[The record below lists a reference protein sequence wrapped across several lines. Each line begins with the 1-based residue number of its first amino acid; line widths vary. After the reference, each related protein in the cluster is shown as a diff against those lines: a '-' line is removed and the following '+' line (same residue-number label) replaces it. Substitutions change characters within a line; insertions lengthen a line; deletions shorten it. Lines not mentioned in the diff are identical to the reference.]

1 MAETVLAKM
10 AVEISA
16 NAANFI
22 KSLNSV
28 DGKLKSFSS
37 GLKDVAGTVGIA
49 FGVSQVASFAF
60 EVAKLAGE
68 AEGVRAAFERLPE
81 SEALMSRLKDATAG
95 TVSELELMKRT
106 VQATNF
112 GISLE
117 SLPQLLEFAA
127 VRAQQTGQSVDYL
140 VDSIVTGIGRK
151 SPLILD
157 NLGISAVALKE
168 KMGGVSIAAADIGA
182 VSEAVGK
189 IASEELEKMGGFSE
203 NTATKI
209 ARLSASWDNFKVVL
223 GNVVTAGGILEGVLT
238 NLTGLLSALT
248 DSDNANFIQ
257 FQKNLAESIKNES
270 EPAVKTMIKELN
282 LLRNELKTP
291 ISESFAKTLINDF
304 KLNQEQGDRFLK
316 IVREINGEVKKTTSV
331 KVADPIQITTLESLQ
346 EKVKQLNELFATT
359 DVNDQKRLANIGR
372 EIIGINEQIKK
383 LEELRKARKKS
394 EIATPNTVD
403 AYQAALTELNK
414 ELENTNVKDTER
426 IRILSAQI
434 AGYQQAIANVERLK
448 KSFQGL
454 GEIVI
459 TPPDLSGLL
468 DPLKTIKESA
478 GALTFETQAT
488 AFEQVVARFEAGL
501 DKLATKSVTAT
512 EQIKGVFI
520 DMAPFVTDAVSGVAE
535 ALGRAAV
542 GAGNFGQDILKIVA
556 GFAGQ
561 LGKILIATGV
571 GMIAAKKLI
580 TNPYTAIIAGALL
593 VGLAAAANAS
603 IGSAHSKSF
612 SGVSS
617 GGGGAA
623 SATSNVS
630 TFRGAPTRPEDR
642 IQFNVDFKAKGTELV
657 AVINNTN
664 NRSERTG

>member
-16 NAANFI
+16 NAANFT
-22 KSLNSV
+22 KSLNAV
-28 DGKLKSFSS
+28 DGRLKSFST
-37 GLKDVAGTVGIA
+37 GLKDIAGTVGIA
-49 FGVSQVASFAF
+49 FGISQVAGFAF

-157 NLGISAVALKE
+157 NLGISAVKLKE
-168 KMGGVSIAAADIGA
+168 QMGGVALATADIGE
-182 VSEAVGK
+182 VSAAVGR

-209 ARLSASWDNFKVVL
+209 ARLSAAWDNFKVVL
-223 GNVVTAGGILEGVLT
+223 GNIVTAGGILEGVLT
-238 NLTGLLSALT
+238 NLTGILSAIS
-248 DSDNANFIQ
+248 DGDNANFIQ
-257 FQKNLAESIKNES
+257 FQKNLAESIKNDS
-270 EPAVKTMIKELN
+270 EPAIKTMMRELN

-291 ISESFAKTLINDF
+291 ISESFAKTLITDF

-316 IVREINGEVKKTTSV
+316 IIREINGEIKKTTP
-331 KVADPIQITTLESLQ
+331 VAVAEPIQVTTLESLQ
-346 EKVKQLNELFATT
+346 EKIKELNAQFSTT
-359 DVNDQKRLANIGR
+359 DVNDQKRLANIGA
-372 EIIGINEQIKK
+372 EIIGINSQIKK
-383 LEELRKARKKS
+383 LEELRKAREAS
-394 EIATPNTVD
+394 NVNVTNQGTVD
-403 AYQAALTELNK
+403 AYQEALQELNK
-414 ELENTNVKDTER
+414 ELEKTNVNDTAR

-434 AGYQQAIANVERLK
+434 AGYEQAIAKVNDLK
-448 KSFQGL
+448 RSFQGIS
-454 GEIVI
+454 EIVI

-468 DPLKTIKESA
+468 DPLKVIQETA
-478 GALTFETQAT
+478 GALTFETEAT
-488 AFEQVVARFEAGL
+488 AFEQVVARFESGL
-501 DKLATKSVTAT
+501 DKLAQKSVTAT
-512 EQIKGVFI
+512 EQIKGVFL
-520 DMAPFVTDAVSGVAE
+520 DMGPLVTDAVSGVAD
-535 ALGRAAV
+535 ALGKAAV

-571 GMIAAKKLI
+571 GMLAAKKLI

-603 IGSAHSKSF
+603 IGSAHSRSF
-612 SGVSS
+612 
-617 GGGGAA
+617 GGGASGGA
-623 SATSNVS
+623 AGATSNVS
-630 TFRGAPTRPEDR
+630 QFRTTGTRPEDR
-642 IQFNVDFKAKGTELV
+642 IIFDAKFEIAGTKLE

-664 NRSERTG
+664 IRSQRTG